1 MMHIRSLA
9 LAALLFAA
17 LPALAEEAGPPV
29 GSSELIQRF
38 QVKEARQGV
47 GVDADAFYAVDNT
60 VIAKYD
66 KKTGALVA
74 KWEGDA
80 NGSAIHLD
88 SAAVVDGKLYAAHS
102 NYPAW
107 PMTSSVEVW
116 DAATMKHIESH
127 SLGIERGSL
136 TWLDRD
142 ANGVWWGAFANY
154 NRVFDKSPI
163 AYGNKYTT
171 QLVRFDADWRVAEA
185 WVYPDALVEK
195 FDDMSNSGGA
205 WGAGRQA
212 LHHRP
217 RQSRA
222 LCHGAAQDRLRAE
235 MGRHHPGGD
244 RRAGLCIRPQPA
256 RRDLR
261 HHPQEGRQRSHRQPH
276 HAAGRQLS
284 RQLTRLAT
292 SRAAPLFATCHH
304 LIVPAHSSSRI
315 SRL

>member
-1 MMHIRSLA
+1 MMPLRSIP
-9 LAALLFAA
+9 LAALLLTA

-38 QVKEARQGV
+38 QIKEARQGV

-66 KKTGALVA
+66 KKTGTVIA
-74 KWEGDA
+74 KWEGDGD
-80 NGSAIHLD
+80 GSATHLD

-107 PMTSSVEVW
+107 PMTSSIEVW

-142 ANGVWWGAFANY
+142 ANGIWWGAFANY

-163 AYGNKYTT
+163 AYGNKYDT

-205 WGAGRQA
+205 WGPDGKLYITGHDNPELYVMALPKIGSELKWVGTIPAEIAGQGFA
-212 LHHRP
+212 FDHS
-217 RQSRA
+217 Q
-222 LCHGAAQDRLRAE
+222 
-235 MGRHHPGGD
+235 PGVVYGI
-244 RRAGLCIRPQPA
+244 IRKK
-256 RRDLR
+256 
-261 HHPQEGRQRSHRQPH
+261 EGSEV
-276 HAAGRQLS
+276 
-284 RQLTRLAT
+284 T
-292 SRAAPLFATCHH
+292 
-304 LIVPAHSSSRI
+304 VSRI
-315 SRL
+315 TPPVVN

>member
-1 MMHIRSLA
+1 MSRFRWLSF
-9 LAALLFAA
+9 AALIFAA

-38 QVKEARQGV
+38 QIKEARQGV

-66 KKTGALVA
+66 KKTGALIA

-80 NGSAIHLD
+80 NSSAIHLD
-88 SAAVVDGKLYAAHS
+88 SATVVDGKLYAAHS

-136 TWLDRD
+136 TWIDRD

-154 NRVFDKSPI
+154 NRVFDKSLI
-163 AYGNKYTT
+163 AYGNKYNT

-185 WVYPDALVEK
+185 WVYPDALIEK
-195 FDDMSNSGGA
+195 FDDMSNSGGG
-205 WGAGRQA
+205 WGPDGKLYITGHDNPELYVMELPKIGSELKWVGTIPAEIAGQGFA
-212 LHHRP
+212 FDHS
-217 RQSRA
+217 Q
-222 LCHGAAQDRLRAE
+222 
-235 MGRHHPGGD
+235 PGVIYGI
-244 RRAGLCIRPQPA
+244 IRKK
-256 RRDLR
+256 
-261 HHPQEGRQRSHRQPH
+261 EGSEV
-276 HAAGRQLS
+276 
-284 RQLTRLAT
+284 T
-292 SRAAPLFATCHH
+292 
-304 LIVPAHSSSRI
+304 ISRI
-315 SRL
+315 TPPVIN